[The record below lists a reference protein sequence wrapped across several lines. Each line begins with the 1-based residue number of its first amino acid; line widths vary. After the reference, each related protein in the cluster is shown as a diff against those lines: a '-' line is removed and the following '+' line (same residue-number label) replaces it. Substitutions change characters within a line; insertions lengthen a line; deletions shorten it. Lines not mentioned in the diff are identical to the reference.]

1 MAAISFPG
9 SDLLDRDC
17 DDVIE
22 SITATRR
29 VQRVRPRPSIPMIV
43 GVLALT
49 FAAIAAVV
57 AVA

>member
-9 SDLLDRDC
+9 TDLLDRDC
-17 DDVIE
+17 DDLIE
-22 SITATRR
+22 SITETRR
-29 VQRVRPRPSIPMIV
+29 VQRVSPGPSLAMIA

-57 AVA
+57 AIA